1 MRRFVQLTL
10 AAGLSFAAALMAAGT
25 ANAGGDR
32 TAKSC
37 DDPAMLNRIVSKFR
51 HQVRNVP
58 HLPDVEIVD
67 FRRIHQHRYLAF
79 RDNSF
84 PRDRPIARRYCGATA
99 LLSDGRKREVWYL
112 IEDRMGFAG
121 VGDGVEFCVSGF
133 DRWKVYNG
141 RCRVLR

>member
-1 MRRFVQLTL
+1 MNRFASPSL
-10 AAGLSFAAALMAAGT
+10 AALLALAGAISVTGT
-25 ANAGGDR
+25 ASAGDR
-32 TAKSC
+32 SARLC
-37 DDPAMLNRIVSKFR
+37 DDGAILSRIVSKFR

-58 HLPDVEIVD
+58 HLPDVEIAD
-67 FRRIHQHRYLAF
+67 FRKIHQHRYLPYKE
-79 RDNSF
+79 N
-84 PRDRPIARRYCGATA
+84 RPIARRYCGATA
-99 LLSDGRKREVWYL
+99 VLSDGRKRTVWYL

>member
-1 MRRFVQLTL
+1 MSSLGRFVRAAAL
-10 AAGLSFAAALMAAGT
+10 AAGALVMY
-25 ANAGGDR
+25 ANIAEAGDR
-32 TAKSC
+32 YARDC
-37 DDPAMLNRIVSKFR
+37 DDKAVLSRIVSKFR

-67 FRRIHQHRYLAF
+67 FRKIHEHRYLPF
-79 RDNSF
+79 RE
-84 PRDRPIARRYCGATA
+84 DRPIARRYCGAKVE
-99 LLSDGRKREVWYL
+99 LSDGRKREMWYL

-133 DRWKVYNG
+133 DRWYVYNG

>member
-1 MRRFVQLTL
+1 MRRFVQLAL
-10 AAGLSFAAALMAAGT
+10 AAGLSLAAALAASGT
-25 ANAGGDR
+25 ASASDR
-32 TAKSC
+32 VAKAC

-51 HQVRNVP
+51 HQVKHVP

-67 FRRIHQHRYLAF
+67 FRRIHQHRYRAF
-79 RDNSF
+79 RDDAF

-99 LLSDGRKREVWYL
+99 VLSDGRKRTIWYL
-112 IEDRMGFAG
+112 IEDRMGFASI
-121 VGDGVEFCVSGF
+121 GDGVEFCVSGF